1 MIRFIY
7 DHNGHEVEAN
17 ANGSTSEITAE
28 LGVLVNISY
37 NLIRSRSPEA
47 AEAFKR
53 GLLLALLP
61 GSPVWD
67 KADVPDPHVG
77 VKMVRIDGGRK
88 EAQCG

>member
-17 ANGSTSEITAE
+17 ANGSAAEITAE

-67 KADVPDPHVG
+67 KADVPDPRVG
-77 VKMVRIDGGRK
+77 IKMIRVDGDRK
-88 EAQCG
+88 GAQRG